1 MLICHPSQR
10 RGSTSAPLLPSPLPL
25 LFIEYSFQVIF
36 ALTGCIVPAL
46 EGAEASEL
54 VASLPATATQ
64 KQREL
69 ANSFAHDGFDSNPY
83 LVDKFARQMK
93 ASLGPASLRDL
104 SLLFIL
110 LSTRLGCLALTGA
123 VGPFY
128 ELSRQRREQIIMS
141 WGASP
146 ISLFRK
152 AASGLRGLT
161 LMLYYRTH
169 PLAWQAVGY
178 SEGIN
183 KDWENAASEEAAVK
197 HFHYRFEN
205 DRIRHSSPEAEVVID
220 TEVLIIGSGSGG
232 GVAAS
237 YLSQRGVKTL
247 VVDKGIYLRPSDMRG
262 SEDEGY
268 TSLYDGEGIIP
279 TEDSTVNILAGSTF
293 GGGTTINWSA
303 SLKPRHFVR
312 RTWNEK
318 YGVPYY
324 TSPRFADDLNSVCHR
339 MGVAIQPI
347 RHNIPN
353 SLLALG
359 AERAGHPVE
368 TVPQNSG
375 GHTHYCGKCQ
385 FGCISGHK
393 QGGTVTWLRDSAE
406 HGGAFMTNTY
416 VERILFDD
424 KVKRKAVGA
433 QAIVDGRPITIRASK
448 AVVVSAGSIQTPAI
462 LLRTPELKYNKM
474 IGQTLYLHPTTVV
487 TGYYD
492 FPVNPWEGSL
502 LTIVDNSA
510 ELVNPA
516 GWGCKIEVIAS
527 SPGIHAAF
535 SNFQSGA
542 EHKKNM
548 MRYNHSYTIIVISRD
563 RDPGR
568 VQIDGNGNARV
579 FYTPSKHEQ
588 ESARQGLLR
597 ACDVHMMAGASTIA
611 TAQFGVPP
619 FKPSLKAPAN
629 AFAKSQPEST
639 TIPGT
644 SMLVSSRPKDIN
656 DPAYRAWLAQVS
668 KVGGT
673 PYFCAFGSA
682 HQMGSC
688 RMAGSPSMGTC
699 DPEGRVW
706 GAKNLWIAD
715 ASSLPEASGV
725 NPMVTTM
732 ATVWGISRNIA
743 ADLGV
748 HADPKQLSNTTSA
761 AVVSARNQAR
771 L

>member
-1 MLICHPSQR
+1 M
-10 RGSTSAPLLPSPLPL
+10 APPTAVAKASE
-25 LFIEYSFQVIF
+25 LFSEEQIKVIA
-36 ALTGCIVPAL
+36 ALTGAIVPAL
-46 EGAEASEL
+46 EGPQAADL
-54 VASLPATATQ
+54 LASLPVTATE

-69 ANSFAHDGFDSNPY
+69 ATRFVHDGFDTNPY
-83 LVDKFARQMK
+83 LIDKFARQMK

-104 SLLFIL
+104 SLLFTV
-110 LSTRLGCLALTGA
+110 LSTRLGCLALTGS
-123 VGPFY
+123 VGPY
-128 ELSRQRREQIIMS
+128 YDLPRERREEIIKG
-141 WGASP
+141 WAGSP
-146 ISLFRK
+146 ITLFRK

-169 PLAWQAVGY
+169 PLAWQAIGY
-178 SEGIN
+178 SDGVN
-183 KDWENAASEEAAVK
+183 TDWSSAAQEESAQQ
-197 HFHYRFEN
+197 HFEYKFEN
-205 DRIRHSSPEAEVVID
+205 DRIRTLPPEADVVID
-220 TEVLIIGSGSGG
+220 TEVLIVGSGSGG

-237 YLSQRGVKTL
+237 YLSQRGLKTL
-247 VVDKGIYLRPSDMRG
+247 VVDKGIYLRPTDMRG

-268 TSLYDGEGIIP
+268 TSLYDGEGILP
-279 TEDSTVNILAGSTF
+279 SNDSTVNVLAGSTF
-293 GGGTTINWSA
+293 GGGTTVNWSA
-303 SLKPRHFVR
+303 SLKPRHYVR

-324 TSPRFADDLNSVCHR
+324 TSPRFTDDLNSVCNR

-347 RHNIPN
+347 RHNISN

-359 AERAGHPVE
+359 AQRAGHPVE
-368 TVPQNSG
+368 AVPQNSG

-406 HGGAFMTNTY
+406 CGGAFMTNTY

-433 QAIVDGRPITIRASK
+433 LAIVDGRRVTIRASK
-448 AVVVSAGSIQTPAI
+448 AVVVSAGSIQTPAL

-474 IGQTLYLHPTTVV
+474 IGKTLYLHPTTVV

-492 FPVNPWEGSL
+492 FPINPWEGSL

-510 ELVNPA
+510 ELVDPA

-535 SNFQSGA
+535 SNYESAA

-548 MRYNHSYTIIVISRD
+548 MRYNHSYTIIIISRD
-563 RDPGR
+563 RDPGH
-568 VQIDGNGNARV
+568 IELDSEGNARIA
-579 FYTPSKHEQ
+579 YTPSKHEQ
-588 ESARQGLLR
+588 ESARQGILR

-619 FKPSLKAPAN
+619 FKANVKAPAN
-629 AFAKSQPEST
+629 SFAKSQPEST
-639 TIPGT
+639 TIPST
-644 SMLVSSRPKDIN
+644 SVPVSSQPNDIN

-673 PYFCAFGSA
+673 PYHCAFGSA

-706 GAKNLWIAD
+706 GAKNLWVAD

-732 ATVWGISRNIA
+732 ATAYGISRNIA
-743 ADLGV
+743 TDLGV
-748 HADPKQLSNTTSA
+748 ESDAKQLRNA
-761 AVVSARNQAR
+761 AAGAASQSQAR